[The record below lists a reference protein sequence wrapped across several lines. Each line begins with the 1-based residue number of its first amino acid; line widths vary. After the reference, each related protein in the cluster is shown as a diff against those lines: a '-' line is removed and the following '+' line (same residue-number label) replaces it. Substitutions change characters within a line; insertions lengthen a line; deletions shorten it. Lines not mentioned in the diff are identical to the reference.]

1 MELTIVKKEVK
12 AINIK
17 VKPTGEVVL
26 TIPSN
31 TTQEYI
37 DKIIKKR
44 EKWIKEQLEFFKANH
59 IKDVKKEYVSG
70 ESTRYLGKIYR
81 LKIFEAIEERVKF
94 YRGYIHIYV
103 NDRSDKTRIK
113 KLLDSWYKQ
122 QAKKVFG
129 ELLNKYQEITRQSI
143 NKFTIREMT
152 LKWGSC
158 SIEKRN
164 INLNIKL
171 IEKPKYCI
179 ESVIL
184 HELAHLK
191 YPYHTKEFFNYLLVY
206 MPDYEWRK
214 ERLEKN

>member
-1 MELTIVKKEVK
+1 MNLTIIRKEVK

-17 VKPTGEVVL
+17 VKPTKEVIL
-26 TIPSN
+26 TVPPS
-31 TTQEYI
+31 TSQEYI

-44 EKWIKEQLEFFKANH
+44 KKWIEEQLYFFEENC
-59 IKDVKKEYVSG
+59 IEEGKKEYVSG
-70 ESTRYLGKIYR
+70 ESIRYLGKNYR
-81 LKIFEAIEERVKF
+81 LKIIYSDEEEVKF

-103 NDRSDKTRIK
+103 KDRKDKEKIK
-113 KLLDSWYKQ
+113 SLLDKWYKQ
-122 QAKKVFG
+122 QARKIFE
-129 ELLNKYQEITRQSI
+129 ELLNKYQAITRQTI
-143 NKFTIREMT
+143 NKFTIRSMT
-152 LKWGSC
+152 SRWGSC
-158 SIEKRN
+158 NIEKRN

-191 YPYHTKEFFNYLLVY
+191 YPYHTKEFFNYLLIY

-214 ERLEKN
+214 ERLEKI

>member
-1 MELTIVKKEVK
+1 MNLTIIRKEVK
-12 AINIK
+12 AINLK

-26 TIPSN
+26 TVPPD

-37 DKIIKKR
+37 EKIIKKR
-44 EKWIKEQLEFFKANH
+44 EKWIKEQLEFFKINYVEKA
-59 IKDVKKEYVSG
+59 KKEYVSG
-70 ESTRYLGKIYR
+70 ESTRYLGKNYR
-81 LKIFEAIEERVKF
+81 LKIFNSVDEKVKF

-103 NDRSDKTRIK
+103 NDRSDKIRIK

-122 QAKKVFG
+122 QAKKVFE

-143 NKFTIREMT
+143 NKFIIREMT
-152 LKWGSC
+152 SRWGSC